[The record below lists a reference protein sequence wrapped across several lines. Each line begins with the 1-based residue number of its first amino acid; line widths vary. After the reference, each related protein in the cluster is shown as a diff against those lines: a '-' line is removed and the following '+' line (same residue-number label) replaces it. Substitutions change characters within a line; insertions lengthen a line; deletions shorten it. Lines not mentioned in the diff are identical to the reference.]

1 MKIFIYHIPTGQAFT
16 IVLTQAQYD
25 LVEGRPHTEIIDVPF
40 VAREIRRRLGDTP
53 HFMDLQTT
61 VHAELGAPLDAPT
74 LNKFAVTVE
83 DCRVQH
89 CKCGDGNYDGVDE
102 DGEEI
107 EIQPQLGV
115 VDEDGFVSC
124 MECGASFNKRPVAL
138 DQDGCRLSDND
149 GLDALSFLNEKR
161 TVSELDF
168 TKEELVILHQ
178 AISRFVD
185 QDEKTVEEG
194 GYDGRMANLSLSDAT
209 ELLARFDKWRFGK
222 DA

>member
-1 MKIFIYHIPTGQAFT
+1 MKIFIFHIPSGQAFT
-16 IVLTQAQYD
+16 IVLNEAQYD

-61 VHAELGAPLDAPT
+61 VHAELGAPLI
-74 LNKFAVTVE
+74 E

-89 CKCGDGNYDGVDE
+89 CPCGDGNYDGIDE
-102 DGEEI
+102 DGDETEI
-107 EIQPQLGV
+107 ALQLGV
-115 VDEDGFVSC
+115 VDKNGFVSC
-124 MECGASFNKRPVAL
+124 MECGASFKNR
-138 DQDGCRLSDND
+138 
-149 GLDALSFLNEKR
+149 
-161 TVSELDF
+161 VSELDF

-185 QDEKTVEEG
+185 QDEETVEKG